1 MTYLRPKIR
10 PSRSQDK
17 PEIYRSRIFKAP
29 SSVWVQHQ
37 LYRIWHRVRCR
48 LFQKVIESKRLWVLQ
63 ATSQTLSVA
72 SRIKINDYTGEG
84 FKMMPPKR

>member
-10 PSRSQDK
+10 PSWSQDK
-17 PEIYRSRIFKAP
+17 PEIYRSRNFKAP

-63 ATSQTLSVA
+63 ATSQILYVRVGLKLMTTQGKGSQ
-72 SRIKINDYTGEG
+72 
-84 FKMMPPKR
+84 